1 MSSYCGLYDLNSTFL
16 ANPIA
21 YDTQLEIAKIFMVA
35 VRNKFSFV
43 QRPSHYLVLRNHD
56 HFPHLCGFDFY
67 ESFSK
72 YECKT
77 EIDRIIHFRQG
88 CRRFSSMVTSM
99 KIGFSSDVHRILN
112 FQNIMGFNM
121 FLAMISSSFRAYNG
135 IRINNKLNR
144 MFELFSQQ
152 GNPKT
157 R

>member
-1 MSSYCGLYDLNSTFL
+1 MSLFQNMS
-16 ANPIA
+16 
-21 YDTQLEIAKIFMVA
+21 
-35 VRNKFSFV
+35 
-43 QRPSHYLVLRNHD
+43 LRHR
-56 HFPHLCGFDFY
+56 FT
-67 ESFSK
+67 ESM
-72 YECKT
+72 
-77 EIDRIIHFRQG
+77 HFRQG
-88 CRRFSSMVTSM
+88 CRRFDSLATSM